1 MDLKEARSI
10 IKTITDRDLVSQQ
23 FVDEASAQRVA
34 QAYSLVL
41 GSKYVGVKRGYA
53 FRVEPEE
60 GAVQL
65 VVRKPAPE

>member
-1 MDLKEARSI
+1 MDLKEAQSL
-10 IKTITDRDLVSQQ
+10 IKAITDRDLVSQQ

-34 QAYSLVL
+34 EAYSLVL
-41 GSKYVGVKRGYA
+41 GSRYVGVRRGYT